1 MVMRPPNGIF
11 RDYYSTKKE
20 LLSRE
25 GDSGGNARSMNMYK
39 IGTLVH

>member
-1 MVMRPPNGIF
+1 MVFLETIIVR
-11 RDYYSTKKE
+11 KKNYCQGK
-20 LLSRE
+20 